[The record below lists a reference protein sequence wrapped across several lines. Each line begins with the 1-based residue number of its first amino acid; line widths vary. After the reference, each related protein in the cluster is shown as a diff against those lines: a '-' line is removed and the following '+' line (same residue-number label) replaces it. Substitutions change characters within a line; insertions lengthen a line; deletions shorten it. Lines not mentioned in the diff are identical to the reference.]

1 MNKYLVARSYQNL
14 QQVGDEYTVN
24 GKTYIKVYT
33 KTGILKQVRTYTEK
47 EYNKYYPPVQI
58 IQPAKSR
65 RDVLGFGE
73 AGYIWLFKGN
83 TPDAIFSNIDWFRAS
98 PCRYARTWGWYLPS
112 DIEMPDPL
120 PVDITP
126 IKLMWEQISVDDQLK
141 KEEEIEEFVN
151 SLIYDESPSEF
162 IGEIGDRIDVELT
175 CDKAMPIMNNYGTN
189 YFHTFHDDCGNVYVW
204 STTARLLDVNTVY
217 HIRGTVKEH
226 SIYKNVK
233 QTILSRCKCEEVE

>member
-1 MNKYLVARSYQNL
+1 MNKYLVAKSYENL
-14 QQVGDEYTVN
+14 PQIGEEYIIN
-24 GKTYIKVYT
+24 NRTYIKVQL
-33 KTGILKQVRTYTEK
+33 KTGNLKQVRTYSPK
-47 EYNKYYPPVQI
+47 EYAKFYPEVKI

-65 RDVLGFGE
+65 RNVLGFGE
-73 AGYIWLFKGN
+73 AGYIWIFKGN
-83 TPDAIFSNIDWFRAS
+83 TFQNIDWFRAS

-126 IKLMWEQISVDDQLK
+126 IKLMWEQISVDDRLK

-204 STTARLLDVNTVY
+204 STTARLLEVNTVY